1 MSQKSIKMNFGAGPS
16 VLPKVVLDRVS
27 RELLN
32 FQGTGASIVELGHQT
47 PEYKLIHFR
56 AMALL
61 KDLMDIPDTHQVLFM
76 QGGTRCHYSFV
87 PLNFIREGQSADYLI
102 TGHWGQMAYNEASIL
117 KNVRVAGDSVGADG
131 NHVRVPR
138 MDELDLSPDARY
150 VHFCSNNTIAGTQ
163 WHEFPET
170 GDVPLVSDMT
180 SDILSKK
187 VDWSKMGLAYF
198 GAQKNLGPSGVVIVV
213 VRRDLL
219 KDDFSRVP
227 PSIQYAVHAKRDSLF
242 YTPTTFSVLAMQLV
256 LEHARE
262 IGGVE
267 TLAKENRKKA
277 GLVYTALEKY
287 PEMDRLLCDADSRSL
302 MNVTF
307 KMQKDGDLRRFL
319 AESER
324 RGMHGLRGHRT
335 QGGIRVSLYNWLPVE
350 HVEELVGLIDEFAA
364 STTGLSGRH
373 RPVAQRRSLLLKV
386 EYQLDGT
393 YHAEYVHNI
402 SMGGLLLSADLEV
415 GTRLVLRLSFLG
427 FLAPLS
433 LVAEVRWSEHDS
445 DEGPAQSGLEFV
457 ARNPTAE
464 KWLSS
469 LLGGTLSSDNRMKR
483 IVMMEG
489 NAFLSEVYEKELRSQ
504 AAADKS
510 MVDLVV
516 AENSE
521 AMMAAL
527 KERPAELVIVDVDE
541 QEVGSKE
548 ILNMLRTEFGASLP
562 VVMLGGPPAIEKVYE
577 VLDSSL
583 MVLKKPLNF
592 GQLMETVRVLFGS
605 K

>member
-27 RELLN
+27 RELRN
-32 FQGTGASIVELGHQT
+32 FQGTGASIVEIGHIT

-61 KDLMDIPDTHQVLFM
+61 KDLMEIPDSHQVVFM

-102 TGHWGQMAYNEASIL
+102 TGHWGQMAYNEASVL

-131 NHVRVPR
+131 NHVRIPK
-138 MDELDLSPDARY
+138 MEELELSPEARY

-170 GDVPLVSDMT
+170 GDVPLIADMT
-180 SDILSKK
+180 SDILSRKF
-187 VDWSKMGLAYF
+187 DWSKLGMAYF
-198 GAQKNLGPSGVVIVV
+198 GAQKNLGPSGVVIAVI
-213 VRRDLL
+213 RRDLL
-219 KDDFSRVP
+219 KDDFSKVP
-227 PSIQYAVHAKRDSLF
+227 PSIQYANHAKRDSLF

-256 LEHARE
+256 LEHALE
-262 IGGVE
+262 LGGVDALE
-267 TLAKENRKKA
+267 RASKKKSN
-277 GLVYTALEKY
+277 LVYTALEKY
-287 PEMDRLLCDADSRSL
+287 PEIYKLFCDTDSRSL

-307 KMQKDGDLRRFL
+307 KMHKDGDLRRFL

-324 RGMHGLRGHRT
+324 RGMHGLRGHRV
-335 QGGIRVSLYNWLPVE
+335 QGGIRVSLYNWLPIE
-350 HVEELVGLIDEFAA
+350 HVEELVGLIDDFAS
-364 STTGLSGRH
+364 STSGLSGRH
-373 RPVAQRRSLLLKV
+373 RPVSQRRSLLLKV
-386 EYQLDGT
+386 EYQLDGV

-402 SMGGLLLSADLEV
+402 SMGGLLLSGEIEV

-433 LVAEVRWSEHDS
+433 LVAQVRWSEAES

-457 ARNPTAE
+457 ALNETADE
-464 KWLSS
+464 WLSS
-469 LLGGTLSSDNRMKR
+469 LLGGTFSNDDRMKR
-483 IVMMEG
+483 IVMVES
-489 NAFLSEVYEKELRSQ
+489 NSFLSGVYEKELKKQ
-504 AAADKS
+504 AAEDKS

-516 AENSE
+516 TDDSAK
-521 AMMAAL
+521 MMTIL
-527 KERPAELVIVDVDE
+527 KKRPAELVIIDVDE
-541 QEVGSKE
+541 QELDGRQ
-548 ILNMLRTEFGASLP
+548 ILDAVRAEFGPALP

-577 VLDSSL
+577 VLDPSL

-592 GQLMETVRVLFGS
+592 GQLMQTVRVLFS
-605 K
+605 S